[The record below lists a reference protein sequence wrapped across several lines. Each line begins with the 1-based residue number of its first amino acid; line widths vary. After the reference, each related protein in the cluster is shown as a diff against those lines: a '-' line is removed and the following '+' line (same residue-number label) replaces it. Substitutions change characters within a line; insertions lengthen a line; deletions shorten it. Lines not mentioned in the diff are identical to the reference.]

1 MKIHRRI
8 FILALI
14 CFSLPTNIFAVV
26 PVKSIR
32 ITIYNNNLGFI
43 SQTCTFEVTKGRSEI
58 SIEGVSAK
66 VDPTSVHITFPGKTS
81 AISILEQNFLY
92 DLVSTEKLFQKYIG
106 ENVTFRLT
114 NKEAISGK
122 LLNAD
127 RNTIIVQLPEGNVR
141 IARMESI
148 SDYDFPALPQGLI
161 VKPTLEWKIS
171 SDYKGKTDA
180 ELSYLTTGMSW
191 NAEYILV
198 LDQDN
203 PPELPEDFTLS
214 SWISLNNSSG
224 ATYENAKLK
233 LIAGEINKIED
244 EKRYRA
250 KAKLTDALTVSAEQA
265 VESRE
270 IADYYLYEL
279 SQPVTLRDQE
289 QKQVSL
295 FEEIQAKGR
304 KVYLFD
310 NYDLNEREDPLSVAF
325 RFENTTENNMGMALP
340 KGVVRMFKRDTDG
353 TLQFIGEDRIEHTS
367 RKDTLRLTIG
377 KAFDVRGKR
386 TIVAREMQTKRSEM
400 ITVEIQITN
409 RKNVPVNVEVIDH
422 LYGYWE
428 IKKASHSYTQKSSRM
443 IVFPLKVNAD
453 TSETISYTY
462 QRKL

>member
-1 MKIHRRI
+1 MRRGRKIIALLVVVI
-8 FILALI
+8 FCQILLAGGDI
-14 CFSLPTNIFAVV
+14 KNTQV
-26 PVKSIR
+26 
-32 ITIYNNNLGFI
+32 TIYNDDQGLIYQLREVN
-43 SQTCTFEVTKGRSEI
+43 FEKGMNIIR
-58 SIEGVSAK
+58 IEGVSANVRTATVKIRFPKIRSK
-66 VDPTSVHITFPGKTS
+66 VNVQ
-81 AISILEQNFLY
+81 EQNFQY

-141 IARMESI
+141 IARTESI
-148 SDYDFPALPQGLI
+148 ADYDFPALPQGLI
-161 VKPTLEWKIS
+161 VKPTLEWKINS
-171 SDYKGKTDA
+171 NYKGTTDA

-198 LDQDN
+198 LDQDKQ
-203 PPELPEDFTLS
+203 PEQSENFTLS
-214 SWISLNNSSG
+214 SWISLNNNSG
-224 ATYENAKLK
+224 ATYENARLK

-250 KAKLTDALTVSAEQA
+250 KAKLTDALTVFAEQA

-295 FEEIQAKGR
+295 FDEIQAKGR

-310 NYDLNEREDPLSVAF
+310 NYDLNEREDPLNVAF
-325 RFENTTENNMGMALP
+325 RFENTAENNRGMALP

-353 TLQFIGEDRIEHTS
+353 TLQFIGEDRIDHTS

-377 KAFDVRGKR
+377 KAFDVRGVR
-386 TIVAREMQTKRSEM
+386 TIVAREMQTKRSELV
-400 ITVEIQITN
+400 TVEIQIIN
-409 RKNVPVNVEVIDH
+409 RKNVPVNVEVIDR
-422 LYGYWE
+422 LAGYWE
-428 IKKASHSYTQKSSRM
+428 IKKTSHTFTQKSSRM
-443 IVFPLKVNAD
+443 IVFPLQVNAD
-453 TSETISYTY
+453 TTETISYTF

>member
-1 MKIHRRI
+1 MRKGCKIIALLIVVI
-8 FILALI
+8 FGQILLADNDI
-14 CFSLPTNIFAVV
+14 KNTQV
-26 PVKSIR
+26 
-32 ITIYNNNLGFI
+32 TIYNDNQGLVYQIREVSFEKGMNLI
-43 SQTCTFEVTKGRSEI
+43 R
-58 SIEGVSAK
+58 IEGVSANVRTATVKIRFPKIRGK
-66 VDPTSVHITFPGKTS
+66 VNVQ
-81 AISILEQNFLY
+81 EQNFLY
-92 DLVSTEKLFQKYIG
+92 DLVNTEKLFQKYIG

-141 IARMESI
+141 IARTEGI
-148 SDYDFPALPQGLI
+148 ADYDFPALPQGLI
-161 VKPTLEWKIS
+161 VKPTLEWKIN

-180 ELSYLTTGMSW
+180 ELSYLTTGMFW

-198 LDQDN
+198 LDQDKQ
-203 PPELPEDFTLS
+203 PEQPEDFTLS
-214 SWISLNNSSG
+214 SWISLNNNSG

-233 LIAGEINKIED
+233 LIAGEIHKIAD
-244 EKRYRA
+244 DKLLGA
-250 KAKLTDALTVSAEQA
+250 KAKRGETLSVFAEQA

-353 TLQFIGEDRIEHTS
+353 TMQFIGEDRIEHTS

-386 TIVAREMQTKRSEM
+386 TIVAREMPTKRSEM
-400 ITVEIQITN
+400 ITVEIQLTN
-409 RKNVPVNVEVIDH
+409 RKNVSVNVEVIDH

-428 IKKASHSYTQKSSRM
+428 IKKASHTYTQKSSRM
-443 IVFPLKVNAD
+443 IVFPVKVNAD
-453 TSETISYTY
+453 TSATISYTF

>member
-1 MKIHRRI
+1 MRKGYQIITLLIIVI
-8 FILALI
+8 FCQILPADNDI
-14 CFSLPTNIFAVV
+14 QNTQV
-26 PVKSIR
+26 
-32 ITIYNNNLGFI
+32 TIYNDDQGLVYQIREVSFEKGMNLI
-43 SQTCTFEVTKGRSEI
+43 R
-58 SIEGVSAK
+58 IEGVSANVRTATVKIRFPKIKGK
-66 VDPTSVHITFPGKTS
+66 V
-81 AISILEQNFLY
+81 SIQEQNFLY

-141 IARMESI
+141 IARMENI
-148 SDYDFPALPQGLI
+148 TDYDFPALPQGLI
-161 VKPTLEWKIS
+161 VKPTLEWRINS
-171 SDYKGKTDA
+171 GYKGKTDA

-203 PPELPEDFTLS
+203 PSEQPENFTLS

-233 LIAGEINKIED
+233 LIAGEIHKIED
-244 EKRYRA
+244 ERRYRA
-250 KAKLTDALTVSAEQA
+250 KARLTEALTVTAEQA

-279 SQPVTLRDQE
+279 LQPVTLRDQE

-310 NYDLNEREDPLSVAF
+310 NYDLNEREAPLSVAF

-353 TLQFIGEDRIEHTS
+353 TIQFIGEDRIEHTS

-386 TIVAREMQTKRSEM
+386 TIVAREMQTKRSEL
-400 ITVEIQITN
+400 INIEIQITN
-409 RKNVPVNVEVIDH
+409 RKNVPVNVEVIDN

-453 TSETISYTY
+453 TSATISYTF
-462 QRKL
+462 QRNL

>member
-1 MKIHRRI
+1 MRRDHNIITLLAAVI
-8 FILALI
+8 FWQILPADN
-14 CFSLPTNIFAVV
+14 NIKNTQV
-26 PVKSIR
+26 
-32 ITIYNNNLGFI
+32 TIYNDNQGLI
-43 SQTCTFEVTKGRSEI
+43 YQTREITFEKGMNEI
-58 SIEGVSAK
+58 RIEGVSANVRTATVKIRFPKIKGK
-66 VDPTSVHITFPGKTS
+66 VNIQ
-81 AISILEQNFLY
+81 EQNFLY
-92 DLVSTEKLFQKYIG
+92 DLISTEKLFQKYVG

-127 RNTIIVQLPEGNVR
+127 RNTIIVQLPEGNIR
-141 IARMESI
+141 IARTESI
-148 SDYDFPALPQGLI
+148 ADYDFPALPQGLI
-161 VKPTLEWKIS
+161 VKPTLEWKIN

-203 PPELPEDFTLS
+203 PAEQPENFTLS
-214 SWISLNNSSG
+214 SWISLNNNSG

-233 LIAGEINKIED
+233 LIAGEIHKIAD
-244 EKRYRA
+244 DKLLGVRA
-250 KAKLTDALTVSAEQA
+250 KRADALTAFAEQA

-279 SQPVTLRDQE
+279 SQPVTLRNQE

-295 FEEIQAKGR
+295 FEEIQAKGC
-304 KVYLFD
+304 KIYLFD
-310 NYDLNEREDPLSVAF
+310 NYDLNEREEPLNVAF

-353 TLQFIGEDRIEHTS
+353 TVQFIGEDRIDHTS

-386 TIVAREMQTKRSEM
+386 TIVERERPTKNYETV
-400 ITVEIQITN
+400 TVEIQITN
-409 RKNVPVNVEVIDH
+409 RKNVPVNVEVVDH
-422 LYGYWE
+422 LAGYWE
-428 IKKASHSYTQKSSRM
+428 IKKASHTYTQKSSRM

-453 TSETISYTY
+453 SSATISYTF